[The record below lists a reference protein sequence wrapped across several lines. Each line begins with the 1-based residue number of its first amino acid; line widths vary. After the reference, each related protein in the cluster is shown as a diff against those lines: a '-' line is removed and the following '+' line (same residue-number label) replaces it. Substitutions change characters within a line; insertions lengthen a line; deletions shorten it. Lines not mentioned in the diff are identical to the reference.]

1 MKLLSKTFKRPIKDA
16 PRLLAFEVFTEVIRN
31 GAYSNLLLPQRL
43 SESELDRRDRAFVTE
58 LVYGTIRQLGR
69 NDAIAAKFSQRPWS
83 EVDAGVVDVIRL
95 GAYQLFDM
103 RVPTHAAVDATVNLA
118 RQALGESK
126 ATFVN
131 AIMRK
136 LSSQELSE
144 HLSDYLDNSN
154 SSLAIRYSHPEWII
168 NSYRDFIADPQELI
182 ELLECNNQAI
192 SPTLVAWPGK
202 SSQEELL
209 SLGAS
214 ATQYSKYGAVF
225 NGAPNELAPIRERR
239 AGVQDEGSQ
248 LLAQLFASAASNNE
262 PWLDLCAGPG
272 GKAALISFLAKEP
285 IYANEVSETRANLVT
300 KVVRDGTHVL
310 IEDGRTL
317 KLAGVG
323 SVLADVPCTGLG
335 ALRRRPEIRWRRTAN
350 DLPGLTKLQFEL
362 ATNAISLIPNGGIF
376 GYATCSPHMAETVA
390 QCAAFEKKFPVERID
405 VAPILDSVSRTKIS
419 DATRNGFMQLWPH
432 RHGTDAMFLALYRK
446 R

>member
-225 NGAPNELAPIRERR
+225 NGAPNELAPIRARR

>member
-1 MKLLSKTFKRPIKDA
+1 VKLLSKTFKRPIKDA

-225 NGAPNELAPIRERR
+225 NGAPNELAPIRARR

-248 LLAQLFASAASNNE
+248 LLAQLFASAASKNE

-285 IYANEVSETRANLVT
+285 IYANEVSETRAKLVT

-390 QCAAFEKKFPVERID
+390 QCAAFEKKFSVERID